1 MVATPSYKNA
11 VQSEKGYM
19 LRHWVVTIT
28 GLTAGTDS
36 VIPHG
41 LPTGPNAP
49 RRISYRPQ
57 MSGGWHETSS
67 PDFSNIYISV
77 DAGGPTSFVCDV
89 DIPG

>member
-1 MVATPSYKNA
+1 MGASIAYKNA
-11 VQSEKGYM
+11 VQSNEGYM

-28 GLTAGTDS
+28 GLTAGSDN
-36 VIPHG
+36 VIAHG

-57 MSGGWHETSS
+57 ASGGWHETQA
-67 PDFSNIYISV
+67 PDATNIYISV
-77 DAGGPTSFVCDV
+77 DTAGPTSFVCDV